1 MQRGAPPRCE
11 PAFRAMTLNLKL
23 VPEMEHQDELQDLF
37 LQGIEDRE
45 KNLVWH
51 YRVRATHLTNAFLS

>member
-1 MQRGAPPRCE
+1 
-11 PAFRAMTLNLKL
+11 MTLNLKL